1 MKKLIALLMILALCI
16 SLLAFTVSCNE
27 PEEPDNGQQTPGE
40 DDGTDDGTGDGIDD
54 GTGDGTD
61 DGSGDNREEPDDSLR
76 GPWFG
81 ID

>member
-27 PEEPDNGQQTPGE
+27 PEEPDNGQQTPGGE
-40 DDGTDDGTGDGIDD
+40 DDGND
-54 GTGDGTD
+54 DGTD
-61 DGSGDNREEPDDSLR
+61 DGSGDGTDDGSDDSKEEPDDSLR
-76 GPWFG
+76 APWFG